1 MTPTFRL
8 EHETVL
14 VDYFIE
20 SVAPRHDVRE
30 NGFEYD
36 KHFVSTDAG
45 GFTAYLVGLF
55 HYFLFCQFKMITFL
69 FADGVIT
76 FSSLAK
82 QSAQT
87 SDTSSATEEQPESE
101 ASDEAEKPAEPVEP
115 SEAEAPGQP
124 DETTV
129 EEADSEQKIDAPEE
143 AGKPADASEEKNE

>member
-1 MTPTFRL
+1 MAKNFRKL
-8 EHETVL
+8 LLGLTAAGTAGAGIYYWMKKKN
-14 VDYFIE
+14 DIE
-20 SVAPRHDVRE
+20 SEDDFDDDFDDDD
-30 NGFEYD
+30 FELDDDLGEVKERGYV
-36 KHFVSTDAG
+36 HLNPS
-45 GFTAYLVGLF
+45 
-55 HYFLFCQFKMITFL
+55 
-69 FADGVIT
+69 
-76 FSSLAK
+76 
-82 QSAQT
+82 SAQT